1 MHRIKSQ
8 KRGKSMKKIVTVLVA
23 VMMLLNLSFAM
34 AEETFEDNLAAFL
47 NTLNVENGDVLLA
60 LEAGGQTFNVRTG
73 KDDAGV
79 HAALSMGENAM
90 GEAMLTADTAYV
102 SAMGQGM
109 KLQYQTLQNLAQ
121 SMLKNVFGEVNISPD
136 QINADLQML
145 ANKLAAQVLPLMQAL
160 TTEEVEN
167 GVKYSVNSEAF
178 AEGLTGAVDGLLGDE
193 EVAACI
199 DRYAG
204 FLRAA
209 DVEVSADGL
218 KEAWAAK
225 KDALKQN
232 LSQSV
237 MSLTVKNDATY
248 AAEVLLPSQEKK
260 VAILSNGSMAEGL
273 ESMTTVGYEGEEPEM
288 TMAIT
293 INNEEIV
300 YDVKMAEVTVYEKM
314 VLSDSGLK
322 TLDYVISEN
331 GETAVEAHYADGKFT
346 MTTPDASITGEIT
359 SKEAKKLVATLTA
372 EQNGET
378 QVMTLTVEILDQ
390 ALACTLDAG
399 AQILMNL
406 SMTEKGAWTD
416 LSQAEG
422 LVEIDENMLMS
433 LLSNVN

>member
-1 MHRIKSQ
+1 
-8 KRGKSMKKIVTVLVA
+8 
-23 VMMLLNLSFAM
+23 
-34 AEETFEDNLAAFL
+34 
-47 NTLNVENGDVLLA
+47 
-60 LEAGGQTFNVRTG
+60 
-73 KDDAGV
+73 
-79 HAALSMGENAM
+79 
-90 GEAMLTADTAYV
+90 
-102 SAMGQGM
+102 
-109 KLQYQTLQNLAQ
+109 
-121 SMLKNVFGEVNISPD
+121 
-136 QINADLQML
+136 
-145 ANKLAAQVLPLMQAL
+145 
-160 TTEEVEN
+160 
-167 GVKYSVNSEAF
+167 
-178 AEGLTGAVDGLLGDE
+178 
-193 EVAACI
+193 
-199 DRYAG
+199 
-204 FLRAA
+204 
-209 DVEVSADGL
+209 
-218 KEAWAAK
+218 
-225 KDALKQN
+225 
-232 LSQSV
+232 
-237 MSLTVKNDATY
+237 
-248 AAEVLLPSQEKK
+248 
-260 VAILSNGSMAEGL
+260 
-273 ESMTTVGYEGEEPEM
+273 MTTVGYEGEEPEM

-293 INNEEIV
+293 INSEEIV

-433 LLSNVN
+433 LLSNVNGISE